1 MLRFVTPTCSALLVT
16 MATGFSPAS
25 AEDRR
30 PQLQIINATDLP
42 LQVTWL
48 ANDGR
53 KVENGSVPRQSELIL
68 NTTIGHQ
75 FLVQSSDREQG
86 SEVISKVPIQAYRYQ
101 GPGRV
106 DVSDF
111 GKRTKDG
118 AVVAVTNEMNLP
130 SFYTKLAFANGYP
143 IVASDRVNDYAIL
156 EAAFLVKIMLA
167 QRPDVLEAMIASGSR
182 LCILSEDEFTT
193 DLPELAA
200 LANNPQIDGIAG
212 RDFWDARAR
221 GMGGSATD
229 PYCSCGEENLLG
241 FEGDPYATE
250 NILIHEFAHN
260 IHLRGMNNVD
270 STFDSRLEKTYQ
282 SAMASGLWRGK
293 YPSVNRDEYFAEGVQ
308 SWFDNNREP
317 DHDHNH
323 VNTRAELVEY
333 DPGLATLCL
342 EVFGD
347 TELKYTKP
355 ATRIRDHLVGFDP
368 TTSPKFSWPPR
379 LDNAQKAI
387 RKSAEERNEKAN

>member
-1 MLRFVTPTCSALLVT
+1 MFRRIESTSMVLFGILAIWASL
-16 MATGFSPAS
+16 AS
-25 AEDRR
+25 ADDRR
-30 PQLQIINATDLP
+30 PQLQIINASAFP

-48 ANDGR
+48 ADDGR
-53 KVENGSVPRQSELIL
+53 KVQNGSVPPQSELTL
-68 NTTIGHQ
+68 STTIGHR
-75 FLVQSSDREQG
+75 FLVQSTDREQG
-86 SEVISKVPIQAYRYQ
+86 SEVLSKVPIQAYRYQ

-118 AVVAVTNEMNLP
+118 AIVAVTNEMNLP
-130 SFYTKLAFANGYP
+130 GFYTKLAFANGYP
-143 IVASDRVNDYAIL
+143 IVASDRVNDYAIQ
-156 EAAFLVKIMLA
+156 EASFLIKIMLA

-250 NILIHEFAHN
+250 NILIH
-260 IHLRGMNNVD
+260 
-270 STFDSRLEKTYQ
+270 
-282 SAMASGLWRGK
+282 
-293 YPSVNRDEYFAEGVQ
+293 
-308 SWFDNNREP
+308 
-317 DHDHNH
+317 
-323 VNTRAELVEY
+323 
-333 DPGLATLCL
+333 
-342 EVFGD
+342 
-347 TELKYTKP
+347 
-355 ATRIRDHLVGFDP
+355 
-368 TTSPKFSWPPR
+368 
-379 LDNAQKAI
+379 
-387 RKSAEERNEKAN
+387 